1 MTILAEL
8 KEKSDEIALC
18 DDRLRE
24 IAQLLKTLESE
35 KKTLTQQKD
44 HKVWQLQ
51 DRIDE
56 LCLQS

>member
-8 KEKSDEIALC
+8 KAKSDEIALC

-24 IAQLLKTLESE
+24 ITQLLKALETE

-51 DRIDE
+51 DRIDD
-56 LCLQS
+56 LSLLG

>member
-1 MTILAEL
+1 MTIIGEL
-8 KEKSDEIALC
+8 KIKSDEIASF

-24 IAQLLKTLESE
+24 ITKTINSLESE
-35 KKTLTQQKD
+35 KKTILKQKD

-56 LCLQS
+56 LSNT